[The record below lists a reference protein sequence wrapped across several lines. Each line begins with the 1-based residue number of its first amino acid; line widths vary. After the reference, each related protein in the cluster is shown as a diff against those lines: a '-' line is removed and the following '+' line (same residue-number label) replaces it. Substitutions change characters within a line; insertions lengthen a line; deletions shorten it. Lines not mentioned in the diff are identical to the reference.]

1 LLPLVKD
8 YEDMKLNL
16 PELAVLDVIRLT
28 IGNFDL
34 LRQLLIPIIGNEEEV
49 DLFLTGKLQLSKATL
64 ELICNT
70 IGIRY

>member
-34 LRQLLIPIIGNEEEV
+34 LRPLLTPIIGNEEEV